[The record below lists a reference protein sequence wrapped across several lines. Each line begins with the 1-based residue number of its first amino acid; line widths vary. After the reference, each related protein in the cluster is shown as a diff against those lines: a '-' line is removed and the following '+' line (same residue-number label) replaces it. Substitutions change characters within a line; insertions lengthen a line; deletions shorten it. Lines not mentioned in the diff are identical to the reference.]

1 MHIPWKCSLNTQQDL
16 KDFEIKLGIAY
27 AIQLEIKTKKVTW
40 KILKYL
46 EIKSHISNSLIKEEI
61 TREIRDC
68 FELNENTA

>member
-16 KDFEIKLGIAY
+16 KDFEIKLGITY
-27 AIQLEIKTKKVTW
+27 AIQLEIKTEKDTW

-61 TREIRDC
+61 PGEIRDC